1 MDDDT
6 SIDIQSDGSTDDTEL
21 EDELL
26 AAKPKGGSHVTDGTS
41 NT

>member
-1 MDDDT
+1 MEDDA
-6 SIDIQSDGSTDDTEL
+6 SINILSDGSTDDIEL